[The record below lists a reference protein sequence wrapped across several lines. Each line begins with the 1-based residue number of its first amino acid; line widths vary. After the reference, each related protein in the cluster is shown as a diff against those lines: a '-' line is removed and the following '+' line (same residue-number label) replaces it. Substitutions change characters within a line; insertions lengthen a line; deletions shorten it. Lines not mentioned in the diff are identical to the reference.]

1 MPRRRSRSVIDEL
14 YDVLLLLPAW
24 AGPVFALLVFAVLRW
39 GSPLIIPPADA
50 PFSPTT
56 TLKQVFGTAGAGA
69 APWVGAG
76 ILVLWVVAEFQKW
89 QRRGLV
95 ESHTGPATIQALS
108 WQNFEYL
115 LGEAFRRQGY
125 LVEQTGRYGSDGGV
139 DLRLSRRQER
149 LLVQCKHWKVRQV
162 GVRIVRE
169 FSGVVTSERATGGIV
184 VTSGNFSADARSFAR
199 SVPVRLIDG
208 RELNEL
214 IDSVRNSSHVEK
226 PTASSHPTSGLCPEC
241 GATMIMR
248 IARRGAVL
256 GRNSG
261 GVASTPSA
269 ARHDHSVPP
278 EA

>member
-24 AGPVFALLVFAVLRW
+24 AGPVFALLVFAVLRR

-95 ESHTGPATIQALS
+95 EFHTGPATIQALS

-125 LVEQTGRYGSDGGV
+125 LVEQTGRNGSDGGI
-139 DLRLSRRQER
+139 DLRLSRGQER

-162 GVRIVRE
+162 GVRVVRE
-169 FSGVVTSERATGGIV
+169 LSGVVTSERATGGLV
-184 VTSGNFSADARSFAR
+184 VTSGNFSADAKSFAR
-199 SVPVRLIDG
+199 TVPIRLIDG
-208 RELNEL
+208 RELDEL
-214 IDSVRNSSHVEK
+214 IDSVRNSPRVEK
-226 PTASSHPTSGLCPEC
+226 PTTSLPPTSQLCPEC
-241 GATMIMR
+241 GAPMAVRT
-248 IARRGAVL
+248 ARRGV
-256 GRNSG
+256 
-261 GVASTPSA
+261 SA
-269 ARHDHSVPP
+269 GSRFWGCSKYPACRATRPLSS
-278 EA
+278 A